1 METSVKKLDGVLEV
15 SVNVATD
22 LMDVR
27 YDDSRLG
34 QKDIDLAVKN
44 AGYKAI
50 PVETRTD
57 EEKDLVQATRRMVA
71 SAVLSGLI
79 MLLMIVHMFVSPI
92 PFYVAITGILAAPVV
107 LVLGAGVHRH
117 AWTSLTSGHPN
128 MDVLVSLGSL
138 PPFLI
143 GWLAL
148 WFPMTTFIEMSATI
162 MTFHLIGK
170 YLESRAKGRASDAI
184 RKLSGLKAETAHR
197 LDGDT
202 VTDVS
207 SETLEVGDTV
217 LVRPGEK
224 IPADGTVIRGTA
236 SVDESIATGESM
248 PVFKKE
254 GDSVIGAT
262 LSTDGSL
269 VIKVDKVREDTFLA
283 QVIRLVEACQ
293 GSKVPV
299 QAFADRVT
307 GYFVPT
313 ILALTALTFL
323 SFVFFN
329 GFHVGILERMAAF
342 LPWVNPDLDPL
353 ALAFVTATAVL
364 VIACPCALGLGT
376 PTALMV
382 GSGIGAEHG
391 ILIRNGEAV
400 QTAKDIKAIAF
411 DKTGTLTEGKPDVI
425 GITVYGTDRKT
436 MLGYAAALE
445 AHSAHPIASAIMR
458 AAADEGLGHVMARS
472 LTDHPGMGV
481 TGTVDGHDIILGN
494 ARLMDRH
501 GIDMSK
507 AANDLDKYEADAA
520 TVIGVAADNVFLGL
534 IAVADALKADAAR
547 AVSMLEAMGIE
558 TVMITGDNEKTARTI
573 AREVGIRTVIAGVLP
588 DGKKDVIDRLR
599 AEKGIVAMVGDG
611 INDAPALTAADVG
624 VALGTGTDIAIE
636 SADIT
641 LVSGNPLALVTA
653 IRLSVETF
661 RKIRQNFFWAWFYNL
676 IAVPFAMFGLLHPM
690 IGAAATSLSSLNVIH
705 NSLRLRRK
713 DFSFGKEHA

>member
-1 METSVKKLDGVLEV
+1 MT
-15 SVNVATD
+15 
-22 LMDVR
+22 
-27 YDDSRLG
+27 
-34 QKDIDLAVKN
+34 
-44 AGYKAI
+44 
-50 PVETRTD
+50 VETTTQ
-57 EEKDLVQATRRMVA
+57 EEKDLKEATRRMAA
-71 SAVLSGLI
+71 SAILSGTI
-79 MLLMIVHMFVSPI
+79 MILMIVHMFIVSV
-92 PFYVAITGILAAPVV
+92 PFYVGITGILAAPVV
-107 LVLGAGVHRH
+107 LYLGAPVHKH
-117 AWTSLTSGHPN
+117 AWTSMRSGHPN

-197 LDGDT
+197 LEGDT
-202 VTDVS
+202 VTDVP

-224 IPADGTVIRGTA
+224 IPADGTVVRGTA

-254 GDSVIGAT
+254 GDLVIGAT

-307 GYFVPT
+307 GYFVPS
-313 ILALTALTFL
+313 ILALTVLTFL
-323 SFVFFN
+323 SFVLFN
-329 GFHVGILERMAAF
+329 GFHVRILERMAAF

-411 DKTGTLTEGKPDVI
+411 DKTGTLTEGKPRVT
-425 GITVYGTDRKT
+425 GLSVYGTDRKT
-436 MLGYAAALE
+436 VLAYASALE

-458 AAADEGLGHVMARS
+458 AAAEEGFKTVMAES
-472 LTDHPGMGV
+472 FTDNPGMGV
-481 TGTVDGHDIILGN
+481 TGVVDGKDVILGN
-494 ARLMDRH
+494 RRLMDAH
-501 GIDMSK
+501 GIDMRE
-507 AANDLDKYEADAA
+507 ATEDLDMYEASAQ
-520 TVIGVAADNVFLGL
+520 TVIGVACDNVLLGL
-534 IAVADALKADAAR
+534 IAVADTLKKDAKD
-547 AVSMLEAMGIE
+547 AVLMLEAMGIE
-558 TVMITGDNEKTARTI
+558 TIMITGDNEKTARTI
-573 AREVGIRTVIAGVLP
+573 ADEVGIRTVIAGVLP
-588 DGKKDVIDRLR
+588 SGKKDVIDRLR
-599 AEKGIVAMVGDG
+599 TEKGIVAMVGDG

-676 IAVPFAMFGLLHPM
+676 IAVPFAMLGLLHPM
-690 IGAAATSLSSLNVIH
+690 IGAAAMSLSSLNVIH

-713 DFSFGKEHA
+713 DFSFGKDKP